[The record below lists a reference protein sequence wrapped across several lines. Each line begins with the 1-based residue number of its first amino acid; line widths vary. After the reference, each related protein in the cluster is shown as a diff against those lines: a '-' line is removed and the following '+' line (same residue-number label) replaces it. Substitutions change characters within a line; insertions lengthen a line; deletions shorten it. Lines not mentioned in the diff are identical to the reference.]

1 MPVPF
6 PYYHVLKLMLLAS
19 LLAMSYAICQLM
31 EESKGISF
39 FIFAIVAAIMLGL
52 EEISVAMADPFGD
65 DDTDFDTD
73 EMTRYCYEA
82 TVALLRDSN
91 YEGETAR
98 WAFAKESELPEDV
111 GDPVNQILPKR
122 IRRNSTLG
130 VLVEKVGEAAL
141 AVYDWG
147 KFTMDAEA
155 RTYSNRL
162 ATNEVISTV
171 EHVRRA
177 TLSASVH
184 QFSQG

>member
-1 MPVPF
+1 MHSNHLVSTAEIEIIKAFPGFKPFLPIVWGLDEARAVLGKEMPTAFFIMNFREKAYTMRHHMTNITFMLQMPVPF

-82 TVALLRDSN
+82 TVALLRDKNS
-91 YEGETAR
+91 EGDALR
-98 WAFAKESELPEDV
+98 GESLPDDVANPVELIPPRE
-111 GDPVNQILPKR
+111 
-122 IRRNSTLG
+122 
-130 VLVEKVGEAAL
+130 
-141 AVYDWG
+141 
-147 KFTMDAEA
+147 
-155 RTYSNRL
+155 
-162 ATNEVISTV
+162 
-171 EHVRRA
+171 
-177 TLSASVH
+177 
-184 QFSQG
+184 